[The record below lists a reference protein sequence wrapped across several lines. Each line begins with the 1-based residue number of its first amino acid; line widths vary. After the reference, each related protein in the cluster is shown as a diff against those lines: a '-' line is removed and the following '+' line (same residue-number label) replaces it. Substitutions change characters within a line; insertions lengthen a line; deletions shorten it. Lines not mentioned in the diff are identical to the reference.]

1 MQFKKDQYVVK
12 RLGDLETIT
21 ITKGA
26 LCEWAGYYDKEVAN
40 ADSKMV
46 RDYCAGRRDVLFD
59 IISHFF
65 ADGELNFTDGGVRYE
80 RELAY

>member
-1 MQFKKDQYVVK
+1 MKFNKDQYVVK

-26 LCEWAGYYDKEVAN
+26 LCEWAGYYDREVAN
-40 ADSKMV
+40 AESKMV

-59 IISHFF
+59 IISHFAGKEF
-65 ADGELNFTDGGVRYE
+65 NFTEGGVGYE
-80 RELAY
+80 RE